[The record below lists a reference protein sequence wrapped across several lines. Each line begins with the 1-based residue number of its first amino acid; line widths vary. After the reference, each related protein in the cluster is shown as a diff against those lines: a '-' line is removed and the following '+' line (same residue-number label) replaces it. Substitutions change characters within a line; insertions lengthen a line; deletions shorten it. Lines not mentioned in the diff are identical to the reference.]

1 MVYYRSSERLLFDL
15 FEDTNMQVL
24 KNTTEIRN

>member
-15 FEDTNMQVL
+15 LEDTNMQVL